1 MPKRGENIRKR
12 RDGRWEARF
21 RNGSDSNGAPIYTSV
36 YGKTYKEAKEK
47 KRLALSAPKIKP
59 NNSALSFGDV
69 QRLWAAQNGVH
80 LKASTERKYNYL
92 LQSHIL
98 PEFENMRISQ
108 MSAPVVNA
116 FLSKKMKAGRLDGNG
131 GLSAAYVRSIMLVIN
146 SIMLFAVSENYCP
159 PLSSSI
165 NKPVLIA
172 KEIPI
177 LSPQQCEKLETAIRA
192 DPSPT
197 EIGIYIA
204 LYTGLRIGEI
214 CALSWEDIDLE
225 NKLIT
230 VRHTISRINV
240 VEDSGKK
247 SMLVIDSPKT
257 PSSLRIVPICSKL
270 NELLRAYKRNAISQ
284 FVVSTTNNFVSPR
297 TFEYR
302 FHASLRKHN
311 VQDIHF
317 HALRHTFATRC
328 IEKSV
333 DVKSLSEI
341 LGHSSESITLKT
353 YVHSSMDLKRM
364 QLEKIS
370 CSF

>member
-21 RNGSDSNGAPIYTSV
+21 RNGLESNGAPIYTSV

-47 KRLALSAPKIKP
+47 KHLALSASKIKP
-59 NNSALSFGDV
+59 NNTAISFGDV
-69 QRLWAAQNGVH
+69 QRMWAAQNGVH

-98 PEFENMRISQ
+98 PEFENMRITQ
-108 MSAPVVNA
+108 MSAPVINA
-116 FLSKKMKAGRLDGNG
+116 FLSKKMKTGRLDGNG

-146 SIMLFAVSENYCP
+146 SIMLFAVSEKYCP
-159 PLSSSI
+159 PLSSNI
-165 NKPVLIA
+165 NKPTVIS

-177 LSPQQCEKLETAIRA
+177 LSPQQCKKLETAIRT

-197 EIGIYIA
+197 EIGILIA
-204 LYTGLRIGEI
+204 LYAGLRIGEI
-214 CALSWEDIDLE
+214 CALSWDDIDMD

-240 VEDSGKK
+240 AEDSEKK
-247 SMLVIDSPKT
+247 SMLIIDSPKT

-270 NELLRAYKRNAISQ
+270 DELLRIYKRKATSR
-284 FVVSTTNNFVSPR
+284 FVVSTTDTFVSPR

-302 FHASLRKHN
+302 FHASLKRHN
-311 VQDIHF
+311 IQDIHF

-353 YVHSSMDLKRM
+353 YVHSSLDLKRM
-364 QLEKIS
+364 QLEKLS